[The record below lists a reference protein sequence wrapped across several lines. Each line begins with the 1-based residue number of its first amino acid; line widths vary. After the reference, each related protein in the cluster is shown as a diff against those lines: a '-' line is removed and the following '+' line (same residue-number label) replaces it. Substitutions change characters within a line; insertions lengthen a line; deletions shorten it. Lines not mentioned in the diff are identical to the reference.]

1 MTYYISLYVGAKRL
15 VFHLSPR
22 DGHVIIVSG
31 CLILTAV
38 NLIVLIRMAY
48 ITERL
53 IKLCKIYC
61 DIWHRL
67 TWSVY
72 TGGRVVL
79 RYVITKFSR
88 MDILPNFVTHSAPL
102 SRARELRCYAIEV
115 RTCAYEGK
123 YLPKIDKLCRPLYAS
138 EHANMV
144 IPTSHWTG
152 AYPSVMWFR
161 IGINNYREKWRILS
175 VWKISYF
182 SNNEWVSV
190 NVQIDH

>member
-1 MTYYISLYVGAKRL
+1 MSDFDTCQSNHTYTDT
-15 VFHLSPR
+15 FHNWQTS
-22 DGHVIIVSG
+22 
-31 CLILTAV
+31 
-38 NLIVLIRMAY
+38 
-48 ITERL
+48 

-72 TGGRVVL
+72 TGGRVVV
-79 RYVITKFSR
+79 R
-88 MDILPNFVTHSAPL
+88 PL
-102 SRARELRCYAIEV
+102 RARESFAITQLKYGHALMRVNTSLRSINFV
-115 RTCAYEGK
+115 D
-123 YLPKIDKLCRPLYAS
+123 PHYAS
-138 EHANMV
+138 KHAIKV
-144 IPTSHWTG
+144 IRTSHWTS
-152 AYPSVMWFR
+152 AYPSVMWFG